1 MKQVDR
7 ERVNFLDAIEKE
19 KRAVHKQE
27 DLASNLNKER
37 EELEIKFNSFNANG
51 SGLNELDTSSDLS
64 TGEKRPKDIVIFS

>member
-19 KRAVHKQE
+19 KSAVHKQE

-37 EELEIKFNSFNANG
+37 EELEVKFNSFNANE

-64 TGEKRPKDIVIFS
+64 SGKTGP

>member
-19 KRAVHKQE
+19 KRAVQKQE

-37 EELEIKFNSFNANG
+37 EELEVKFNSFNANE

-64 TGEKRPKDIVIFS
+64 SGKTGP